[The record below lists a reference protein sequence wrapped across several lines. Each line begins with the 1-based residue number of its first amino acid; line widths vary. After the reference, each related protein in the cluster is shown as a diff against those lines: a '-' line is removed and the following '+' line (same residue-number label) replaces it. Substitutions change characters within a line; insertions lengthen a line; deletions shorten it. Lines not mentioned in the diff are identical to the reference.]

1 MGVKRGDKKALTA
14 SAYTDTVIFMRTC
27 AKTFKALADETRLR
41 IVMLL
46 ANGEL
51 CVCDLMAVLA
61 LPQSTVSRHLSY
73 LRNTGW
79 VTDRRQGMW
88 MFYSL
93 TDNGDNLKKEIL
105 SAIKFRLSA
114 DPTTVRD
121 LANLNLFLKTKH
133 DDSCR

>member
-1 MGVKRGDKKALTA
+1 
-14 SAYTDTVIFMRTC
+14 MRTC
-27 AKTFKALADETRLR
+27 VKTFKALADETRLR

-79 VTDRRQGMW
+79 VTDRRQGVW
-88 MFYSL
+88 MHYRLDEGNTALHQALL
-93 TDNGDNLKKEIL
+93 TVLKKEL
-105 SAIKFRLSA
+105 PARGQA
-114 DPTTVRD
+114 CDDATA
-121 LANLNLFLKTKH
+121 LAAYLATKKNSS
-133 DDSCR
+133 SC